1 LKKKLI
7 NGALFLVVIVLWSRI
22 GLDVGQ
28 SVSGDGITLQ
38 KSTTHTETLDLTTL
52 DRFVYK
58 STYRDI
64 FSRINQSSSTRPPIV
79 KKPKY
84 IRRKSSLKLIGV
96 IGNKNKP
103 IAILE
108 NKQGTLYSS
117 VGDST
122 SLGTITSITP
132 DSVVITPVSG
142 NPETLFLKL

>member
-1 LKKKLI
+1 MKKRLI
-7 NGALFLVVIVLWSRI
+7 NGALLLVVIILWSRI
-22 GLDVGQ
+22 GVDVGK
-28 SVSGDGITLQ
+28 SVSSE
-38 KSTTHTETLDLTTL
+38 STTPPKVNTMTETLDLTTL

-64 FSRINQSSSTRPPIV
+64 FSSVNQSNNTPPPLL

-84 IRRKSSLKLIGV
+84 IKQKSSLKLLGV
-96 IGNKNKP
+96 IGNKNKS

-108 NKQGTLYSS
+108 NKQETLYSS

-132 DSVVITPVSG
+132 DSVVITSSSG
-142 NPETLFLKL
+142 GPEILFLKL